1 MNDAELRWL
10 AEQAYWVD
18 SLKNNKPYTPKEGN
32 SYYYNSKNPNM
43 GKFEVLKIKNN
54 VENGMQAMAVAP
66 IKNGKPD
73 TSQVVIAFAGTN
85 ADEGLNILTDTQT
98 VELNKNT
105 LDISTKLNFNGY
117 NKYTNQRFKVVKSMY
132 INF

>member
-10 AEQAYWVD
+10 TEQAYWVD
-18 SLKNNKPYTPKEGN
+18 SLKNNKPYTPMEGN

-43 GKFEVLKIKNN
+43 RKFEVLKIK
-54 VENGMQAMAVAP
+54 ENGMQAIAVAP

-73 TSQVVIAFAGTN
+73 TSQVVIAFAGMN
-85 ADEGLNILTDTQT
+85 ADDGLDILIDTQT
-98 VELNKNT
+98 VGLNKDI

-117 NKYTNQRFKVVKSMY
+117 NK
-132 INF
+132 